1 MKLLIT
7 TRADEGVAEK
17 ASMSHPLFKEYAK
30 RVGADFMA
38 LDHESGCKEGNGRWH
53 YRIFKH
59 KELHEEYDRILLLDT
74 DLLLLPGC
82 PNIFEIV
89 DYDKIGTVLEDK
101 GSRRGDRLHRMM
113 AIQQQYGD
121 IGWRDKYIN
130 NGVFLSS
137 KCHEGIY
144 ETFDGNYWLG
154 PGQDD
159 VHMGYNIH
167 KLGYEYHD
175 LGYKFNHMTMFSE
188 RWNNS
193 ADRFAS
199 HIIHYAGVG
208 VFDKGPVNDLDQM
221 RRDYAKIYG

>member
-17 ASMSHPLFKEYAK
+17 ASMSHPLFKEYAE
-30 RVGADFMA
+30 RVGADFMV

-59 KELHEEYDRILLLDT
+59 RELHEEYDRILLLDT
-74 DLLLLPGC
+74 DLLLLPDC

-89 DYDKIGTVLEDK
+89 DYDKIGTVLEDR

-113 AIQQQYGD
+113 AIQQQHGD
-121 IGWRDKYIN
+121 IGWRNKYIN

-137 KCHEGIY
+137 KCHKDIY
-144 ETFDGNYWLG
+144 ETFDGSYWLG
-154 PGQDD
+154 SGQDD
-159 VHMGYNIH
+159 VHMGYKIH
-167 KLGYEYHD
+167 KLGFEYHD

-193 ADRFAS
+193 PDRFAS

-208 VFDKGPVNDLDQM
+208 IFDSEATSDLDQM